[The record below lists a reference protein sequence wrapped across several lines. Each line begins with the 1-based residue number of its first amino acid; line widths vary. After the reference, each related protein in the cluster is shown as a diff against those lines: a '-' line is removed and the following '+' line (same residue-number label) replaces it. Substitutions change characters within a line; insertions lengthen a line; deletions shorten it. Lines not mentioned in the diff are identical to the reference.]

1 MSEAA
6 VEPHLEGGAGAPVS
20 EVQVHAC
27 TIPTDA
33 PESDGTLEW
42 DSTTIVIVELEA
54 AGERGLG
61 YTYGDKSVAA
71 FVDSKLR
78 QLVYGADAM
87 APGAAWT
94 KMQREIRNAGRPGV
108 GAMAVSAVDIAL
120 WDLKARLLGVCLA
133 DALPRFRD
141 AAPVYGSGGFT
152 SYSTAQLTEQL
163 QGWMEAGLPRV
174 KIKVGR
180 DPGRD
185 PGRLALCREAIGAG
199 VELMVDA
206 NGAFSPKQALEQAAV
221 YAGYGVSY
229 LEEPVSSED
238 REGLAFVRDHGPAG
252 MAIAAG
258 EYEWDLVRLGDLA
271 GRVDVL
277 QADVTRVGGVSA
289 MLRADGICKA
299 LQRPFSAHCAPAVS
313 AHVCCAMETARH
325 LEYFHDHVR
334 VERMLFEGTLDPGGG
349 ALEPNRSRPGLGLEL
364 RYDEA
369 ERWAA

>member
-1 MSEAA
+1 MRAGGGLSGAA
-6 VEPHLEGGAGAPVS
+6 VEAPVS
-20 EVQVHAC
+20 ELQVRAY
-27 TIPTDA
+27 TIPTDS

-42 DSTTIVIVELEA
+42 DSTTIVVVEVEA
-54 AGERGLG
+54 EGERGLG

-78 QLVYGADAM
+78 ELVYGADAM
-87 APGAAWT
+87 SPGAAWT

-108 GAMAVSAVDIAL
+108 GAMAVSAVDVAL

-133 DALPRFRD
+133 DALPRCRD

-163 QGWMEAGLPRV
+163 RGWVEAELPRV
-174 KIKVGR
+174 KVKVGR

-185 PGRLALCREAIGAG
+185 PGRLALCREAIGEK

-221 YAGYGVSY
+221 YAGFAVSY

-238 REGLAFVRDHGPAG
+238 REGLAFVRQHGPAG

-258 EYEWDLVRLGDLA
+258 EYEWDLSRAGELA
-271 GRVDVL
+271 GCVDVL
-277 QADVTRVGGVSA
+277 QADVTRVGGITN
-289 MLRADGICKA
+289 MLRLDGICKA
-299 LQRPFSAHCAPAVS
+299 LQRPFSAHCAPAIS
-313 AHVCCAMETARH
+313 AHVGCAMETFLH

-334 VERMLFEGTLDPGGG
+334 IERMLFEGALDPQGG
-349 ALEPNRSRPGLGLEL
+349 ALEPDRSRPGLGLEL

-369 ERWAA
+369 ERWMA